1 MKKIIF
7 LFNLFVISAIYGDI
21 YSDRM
26 LVYIDNSVAN
36 FQVDE
41 STGRTNLEELNKK
54 LDDLDAEKIKQWL
67 PNARPTE
74 PFACPGCIKTGT
86 FSKTTS
92 PIVTF
97 T

>member
-26 LVYIDNSVAN
+26 LVYIDNSITN

-41 STGRTNLEELNKK
+41 KTKKGKKTQLQRRKQEKENKRGSGYK
-54 LDDLDAEKIKQWL
+54 PGFLDDKG
-67 PNARPTE
+67 R
-74 PFACPGCIKTGT
+74 
-86 FSKTTS
+86 
-92 PIVTF
+92 
-97 T
+97 

>member
-54 LDDLDAEKIKQWL
+54 LDNGYPMQGQQIE
-67 PNARPTE
+67 
-74 PFACPGCIKTGT
+74 TGI
-86 FSKTTS
+86 F
-92 PIVTF
+92 I
-97 T
+97 